1 VKGSMAFF
9 LKCPRT
15 SCKGCAKLKWKDTS
29 VVLRD
34 GSAFLTAKQLND
46 LRESLMQHYHSKGG
60 DCIEGDEDSVW
71 HVIESVRPSA
81 WTYEGNECPC
91 ETPSPQEQQAF
102 AAARAPAASAAA
114 SAPSAP
120 SGLTAA
126 PKASSSRSRRADQIV
141 RIRSRSRSRSG
152 RGTAAAAAAAAVA
165 APQHDA
171 NHAVLRN
178 ILHQV
183 EFLGRMMARLM
194 LQHERRDRPDRDR
207 RQDRHDRRRHPSDDH
222 HDRRHPPDDYEED
235 Y

>member
-1 VKGSMAFF
+1 MKGSMAFF

-34 GSAFLTAKQLND
+34 GSSFITVKQLND

-60 DCIEGDEDSVW
+60 DCIEGDEESVW
-71 HVIESVRPSA
+71 HVIESIRPSA

-126 PKASSSRSRRADQIV
+126 PKASSSRSRRVDQIV
-141 RIRSRSRSRSG
+141 RIRSRS
-152 RGTAAAAAAAAVA
+152 AAAVA
-165 APQHDA
+165 GAAPQPQPQPRRSQH
-171 NHAVLRN
+171 RN
-178 ILHQV
+178 TMPITLSCGTSCTRSSS
-183 EFLGRMMARLM
+183 LGG
-194 LQHERRDRPDRDR
+194 
-207 RQDRHDRRRHPSDDH
+207 
-222 HDRRHPPDDYEED
+222 
-235 Y
+235 